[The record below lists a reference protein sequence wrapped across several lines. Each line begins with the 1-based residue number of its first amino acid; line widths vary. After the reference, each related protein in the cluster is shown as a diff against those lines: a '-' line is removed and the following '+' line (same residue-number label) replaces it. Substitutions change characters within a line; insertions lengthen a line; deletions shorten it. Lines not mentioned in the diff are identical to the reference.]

1 MSEFPGFVGASY
13 TLPAQNVDA
22 EDLINLYVERAD
34 VDTAKSP
41 AALLPIDGVTL
52 KATLPQTPGRGM
64 LTQNGRTF
72 VVGGIT
78 AYELSAGYALTALGN
93 MVQDGNPAT
102 LNTNGPAGH
111 QIFITSGG
119 SIYVY
124 DLVSSAFTDV
134 TATWSVSTA
143 TFGGFLD
150 GRFLVLDTATSTL
163 YISTLEDGLAAD
175 GSAQR
180 DTAGDNWISM
190 LVTHENIWLFGSQ
203 RTDVWQDVGAANF
216 PFAPVQGTLITQGI
230 AAPFSAAVV
239 DNAPI
244 WLGANED
251 GIGIVWRADGYVPRR
266 ISTHAVESAIQ
277 GYGTISDAVAWTYQK
292 NGHEFYVLT
301 FPTVGV
307 TWVYDAAT
315 GLWHKRGLWDSA
327 ARRYTAYR
335 PQFHCYA
342 NDAHLTCDRAS
353 GAIWALDS
361 GVSLDVDGA
370 GIRRLRRC
378 PYLSKEQQRVYYQ
391 SLQLDLEVGLGT
403 QIGQGTDPQIMLR
416 WSNNQAQTWSNE
428 HWESAGKVG
437 AYQTRVIWDRL
448 GVGRNRVFEIAM
460 TDPVPYRIT
469 GAYLQAEVGI
479 N

>member
-1 MSEFPGFVGASY
+1 MADFPGFVGASY
-13 TLPAQNVDA
+13 TVPAQNVDA
-22 EDLINLYVERAD
+22 EDLINLYVERSD
-34 VDTAKSP
+34 SPYAKSRD
-41 AALLPIDGVTL
+41 ALLPIDGVTL

-78 AYELSAGYALTALGN
+78 AYELSSAFTLSALGN

-111 QIFITSGG
+111 QVFITSGG
-119 SIYVY
+119 HIYVY
-124 DLVSSAFTDV
+124 DLTTTAFTDV
-134 TATWSVSTA
+134 TATWGVTTA
-143 TFGGFLD
+143 SFGGFLD
-150 GRFLVLDTATSTL
+150 SFFLALDTATATL
-163 YISTLEDGLAAD
+163 YISDFEDGTTST

-180 DTAGDNWISM
+180 DTSGDKWVAM

-203 RTDVWQDVGAANF
+203 RTDVWQNVGAANF
-216 PFAPVQGTLITQGI
+216 PFAPVQGTLIEQGI

-266 ISTHAVESAIQ
+266 VSTHAVEAAIQ

-292 NGHEFYVLT
+292 NGHAFYVLT

-307 TWVYDAAT
+307 TWTWDAAT

-327 ARRYTAYR
+327 ARMYTAYR

-342 NDAHLTCDRAS
+342 FNTHLTCDRTS
-353 GAIWALDS
+353 GAIWALDGS
-361 GVSLDVDGA
+361 VSLDVDGA

-378 PYLSKEQQRVYYQ
+378 PYLSHEQDRVYYQ
-391 SLQLDLEVGLGT
+391 ALQIDLEVGLGT
-403 QIGQGTDPQIMLR
+403 QQGQGSDPQVMLR
-416 WSNNQAQTWSNE
+416 WSNDQAKTWSNE
-428 HWESAGKVG
+428 HWDSAGAVG
-437 AYQTRVIWDRL
+437 AYKTRVQWTRL
-448 GVGRNRVFEIAM
+448 GMGRNRVFEIAM
-460 TDPVPYRIT
+460 TDPVPWRLT
-469 GAYLQAEVGI
+469 GAYIDAAAGLS
-479 N
+479 